1 MGDSMEIAF
10 LERSARR
17 RAAAPPE
24 WVIRQSIVTGMG
36 GRRVFRFLLPETCR
50 YSCSFCPLGNQDFAS
65 ALIDPESV
73 ARIFLSAYRRGLCDG
88 LFLTCGLPKDP
99 VLAVRRS
106 LRLVEKLRVTHGY
119 LGYLH
124 AKVPAGVEPALLER
138 LVRLVD
144 RVSYHLEPCCVRAV
158 QESGA
163 ASVSLL
169 RDVQA
174 ASDDVR
180 AAREISARS
189 GPPPLRIRPRPRVAR
204 TGNGGNK
211 LL

>member
-1 MGDSMEIAF
+1 MEIAF
-10 LERSARR
+10 LERSVRR

-24 WVIRQSIVTGMG
+24 WVIRQSIVTGTG

-50 YSCSFCPLGNQDFAS
+50 YACSFCPLGNQDFAS
-65 ALIDPESV
+65 ALTDPESV
-73 ARIFLSAYRRGLCDG
+73 AKIFLSAYRRGLCDG

-99 VLAVRRS
+99 VEAVRRS
-106 LRLVEKLRVTHGY
+106 VRLVEKLRVMHGY

-124 AKVPAGVEPALLER
+124 VKVPSGVEPALLER

-174 ASDDVR
+174 ASDGVR
-180 AAREISARS
+180 AAREISARR
-189 GPPPLRIRPRPRVAR
+189 GPPPLALRPRTRSAR
-204 TGNGGNK
+204 AGIGGNK